1 MSAGG
6 WLAAGL
12 LCMIGCG
19 EGLAAQK
26 IPVPVAS
33 AADEAIATG
42 RLDYAEQLLFAA
54 SSRATHEPSARGALG
69 SYLASRGK
77 FRIGTVL
84 LEEARQFGGDAQEI
98 EARLARI
105 YPWLGDWASVAAL
118 KHYAA
123 SGPEHDRAR
132 WLAAHAMAV
141 SGTDSVIAPI
151 DPNDAFGL
159 GRIVLLFQGA
169 PMQVDIDPNVEGL
182 VLPSW
187 PIVTGSSEQFG
198 MRDSATVA
206 VVREFAI
213 GTLHFSNVRAK
224 LAPDA
229 HPAIG
234 LDVLAALEPT
244 FDVSAHR
251 LTLRRRPVAL
261 AGDAVATLL
270 GFPGL
275 KIVARS
281 GTPPVPIE
289 SAAGRAALRGGRWT
303 FDLKRGAIVR

>member
-1 MSAGG
+1 LIRA
-6 WLAAGL
+6 L
-12 LCMIGCG
+12 LCVMVWGAQLG
-19 EGLAAQK
+19 AQK
-26 IPVPVAS
+26 IPQPVTS
-33 AADEAIATG
+33 AADIAISQG
-42 RLDYAEQLLFAA
+42 RLDDAEQLLFAA

-105 YPWLGDWASVAAL
+105 YPWLGDWSAIASL
-118 KHYAA
+118 KHYAP

-132 WLAAHAMAV
+132 WLAAHAMSV
-141 SGTDSVIAPI
+141 SGPDSVVAPI
-151 DPNDAFGL
+151 DPNDGFGL

-169 PMQVDIDPNVEGL
+169 PMQVDVDPNAEGL

-244 FDVSAHR
+244 FDLAARR
-251 LTLRRRPVAL
+251 LTLRRKPVAV
-261 AGDAVATLL
+261 AGDTVLILL
-270 GFPGL
+270 GFPGV
-275 KIVARS
+275 KIVARAGS
-281 GTPPVPIE
+281 PPVPIE

-303 FDLKRGAIVR
+303 FDLKHGAIVR

>member
-1 MSAGG
+1 VSIAAR
-6 WLAAGL
+6 LAAGL
-12 LCMIGCG
+12 LCVIACG
-19 EGLAAQK
+19 AELAAQK
-26 IPVPVAS
+26 IPTPVTS
-33 AADEAIATG
+33 AADAAIATG
-42 RLDYAEQLLFAA
+42 RLDDAEQLLFAA

-105 YPWLGDWASVAAL
+105 YPWLGDWSSVAGL

-132 WLAAHAMAV
+132 WLAAHAMAA
-141 SGTDSVIAPI
+141 SGADSVVAPI

-182 VLPSW
+182 VLPPW
-187 PIVTGSSEQFG
+187 PIVTGASEQFG

-206 VVREFAI
+206 VVRDFAI
-213 GTLHFSNVRAK
+213 GTLHISNVRAK
-224 LAPDA
+224 FAPDA
-229 HPAIG
+229 RPAIG
-234 LDVLAALEPT
+234 LDVLASLEPT
-244 FDVSAHR
+244 FDVGARR
-251 LTLRRRPVAL
+251 LTLRRKPVAV
-261 AGDAVATLL
+261 AGDTVPILL
-270 GFPGL
+270 GFPGV

-281 GTPPVPIE
+281 GSPPVSIE
-289 SAAGRAALRGGRWT
+289 SAAGRAALRGSRWT
-303 FDLKRGAIVR
+303 LDIKRGAIVR

>member
-1 MSAGG
+1 LIRA
-6 WLAAGL
+6 L
-12 LCMIGCG
+12 LCVMACG
-19 EGLAAQK
+19 AQLGAQRVPQ
-26 IPVPVAS
+26 PVTS
-33 AADEAIATG
+33 AADVAISQG
-42 RLDYAEQLLFAA
+42 RLDDAEQLLFAA

-77 FRIGTVL
+77 LRIGTVL

-105 YPWLGDWASVAAL
+105 YPWLGDWSSVAGL
-118 KHYAA
+118 KHYAP

-132 WLAAHAMAV
+132 WLAGHAMTV
-141 SGTDSVIAPI
+141 SGPDSLVVPTE
-151 DPNDAFGL
+151 PNDLYGL
-159 GRIVLLFQGA
+159 GRIVLLFHGA

-187 PIVTGSSEQFG
+187 PIVTGASEQFG

-206 VVREFAI
+206 VVREFSI

-244 FDVSAHR
+244 FDLAARR
-251 LTLRRRPVAL
+251 LTLRRKPVAV
-261 AGDAVATLL
+261 AGDTVPVLL
-270 GFPGL
+270 GFPGV

-281 GTPPVPIE
+281 GSPPVPIE
-289 SAAGRAALRGGRWT
+289 SAGGRAALRGGRWT

>member
-1 MSAGG
+1 MT
-6 WLAAGL
+6 
-12 LCMIGCG
+12 
-19 EGLAAQK
+19 
-26 IPVPVAS
+26 S
-33 AADEAIATG
+33 AADAAIAQG
-42 RLDYAEQLLFAA
+42 RLDDAEQLLFAA

-69 SYLASRGK
+69 MFLASRGNLK
-77 FRIGTVL
+77 IGTVL
-84 LEEARQFGGDAQEI
+84 LEEARQFGGDAREI

-118 KHYAA
+118 KHYAT

-132 WLAAHAMAV
+132 WLATHPLTV
-141 SGTDSVIAPI
+141 SGPDSLVAPI

-187 PIVTGSSEQFG
+187 PIVTGAAEQFG

-206 VVREFAI
+206 AVRDFTI
-213 GTLHFSNVRAK
+213 GTMHFANVRAK

-244 FDVSAHR
+244 FDAVGHR
-251 LTLRRRPVAL
+251 LTLRRHNVVVAGEPL
-261 AGDAVATLL
+261 PFLL
-270 GFPGL
+270 GFPGVRVL
-275 KIVARS
+275 PRT
-281 GTPPVPIE
+281 GQPPVALE
-289 SAAGRAALRGGRWT
+289 SAAGRAALRGARWT